1 MIANLN
7 NKPDNILIKCTD
19 EWENVPDGVEINI
32 DTDIYIESNRRVKML
47 RLEWNHNIPSDVL
60 ILNDH
65 WERGYGDL
73 GWDKINDSKVYPWY
87 FMLKNGEDVFGVGV
101 KTCPN
106 AFCHWYV
113 TEKKLIFVADIR
125 SGLNGLDFAGRR
137 LKVAELVQE
146 KYKGDTFIA
155 TREFCKKM
163 STGARL
169 PQKPIY
175 GCNDWYCCYG
185 SNSYESTMLHVE
197 RINECSKNLENRPY
211 MVIDDGWQVA
221 RMDGKIAGPWIG
233 CNSKFGDMKKV
244 AADIKREN
252 VIPGI
257 WYRPLQTTEDVDKEL
272 LLGKDEE
279 GVYLDPSHPAVI
291 EKLKSDMKHLC
302 DNGYKLIK
310 HDFST
315 HDIIGKIWGFEMRE
329 GFEVRNRKFYDEKK
343 TTAEIIK
350 NMYQSLRDAAGES
363 VLLLGCNTVS
373 HLSAGYFEIQRTG
386 DDTSG
391 SDWERTKKMGINT
404 LAFRMPQHNN
414 FYACD
419 ADCVGLTTKVPW
431 EKNKQWLD
439 VLSKSGTAL
448 FVSIA
453 EDAYGAEQKEAI
465 TEAFARAAVNSE
477 ISVPLD
483 WETETKPKVWK
494 SAYGT
499 DTYEW

>member
-7 NKPDNILIKCTD
+7 NKPDNILVKYVD
-19 EWENVPDGVEINI
+19 EWEKVSEGVEIDV
-32 DTDIYIESNRRVKML
+32 DTNIYIESKRSVKML
-47 RLEWNHNIPSDVL
+47 RLEWNHNISSDAL

-73 GWDKINDSKVYPWY
+73 GWSKINVSKVYPWY
-87 FMLKNGEDVFGVGV
+87 FMLKSGDDVFGIGV

-106 AFCHWYV
+106 AFCYWYV
-113 TEKKLIFVADIR
+113 NEKKLICVADIR
-125 SGLNGLDFAGRR
+125 SGLNGLNFAGRR

-146 KYKGDTFIA
+146 KYSGDTFVA
-155 TREFCKKM
+155 TQCFCKKM

-169 PQKPIY
+169 PQKLVY

-185 SNSYESTMLHVE
+185 KNSYESTMLHVE
-197 RINECSKNLENRPY
+197 RINECSKGLENRPY
-211 MVIDDGWQVA
+211 MVIDDGWEVA
-221 RMDGKIAGPWIG
+221 GCAGPWVG
-233 CNSKFGDMKKV
+233 CNSKFKDMKKV
-244 AADIKREN
+244 ADAIKKEN

-257 WYRPLQTTEDVDKEL
+257 WYRPLLTTEDTDKEW
-272 LLGKDEE
+272 LLGKDDE
-279 GVYLDPSHPAVI
+279 GLYLDPSHPEVI
-291 EKLKSDMKHLC
+291 KQLKSDMKHLC

-315 HDIIGKIWGFEMRE
+315 YDIVGKIWGFEME
-329 GFEVRNRKFYDEKK
+329 NGFEVRNRNFYDDKK

-350 NMYQSLRDAAGES
+350 NMYQALRDAAGDS

-391 SDWERTKKMGINT
+391 AEWGRTRKMGLNT
-404 LAFRMPQHNN
+404 LAFRMPQHNS

-419 ADCVGLTTKVPW
+419 ADCVGLTNEVPW

-439 VLSKSGTAL
+439 VLSKSGTPL
-448 FVSIA
+448 FVSIG
-453 EDAYGAEQKEAI
+453 EDAYGTEQKDAI
-465 TEAFARAAVNSE
+465 MEAFSRAAVNSE
-477 ISVPLD
+477 ISIPLD
-483 WETETKPKVWK
+483 WETEITPKVWK

-499 DTYEW
+499 DSYNW